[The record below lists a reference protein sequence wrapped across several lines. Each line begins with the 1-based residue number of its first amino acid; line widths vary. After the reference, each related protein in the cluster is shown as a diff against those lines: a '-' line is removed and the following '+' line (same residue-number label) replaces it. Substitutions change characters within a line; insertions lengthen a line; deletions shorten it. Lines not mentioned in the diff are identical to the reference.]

1 MNFIQQLAFI
11 LLVSA
16 PLSSFAQTTT
26 DEQKDVNVIRHL
38 SIEANGFGGTI
49 VIDVVD
55 ENNNPVYN
63 YQAILVRKDEV
74 IFDVPQEGPRS
85 TFFENGKKITFEIR
99 KEGYQSFLSTPFKT
113 DPKMEMACYIK
124 VTLKKEQ

>member
-11 LLVSA
+11 LLLSA
-16 PLSSFAQTTT
+16 PFTGFAQSTTEKT
-26 DEQKDVNVIRHL
+26 DVNAIRHL
-38 SIEANGFGGTI
+38 SIEENGFGGTI

-55 ENNNPVYN
+55 ENNIPVYN

-85 TFFENGKKITFEIR
+85 TFFEDGKKITVEIR
-99 KEGYQSFLSTPFKT
+99 KEGYQSFLSKPFAT

-124 VTLKKEQ
+124 VTLKKIP